1 MRIVIM
7 IIGLLALVITAYLV
21 DMILTAGKLI
31 ENVLEANNIP
41 VQEVQGSPDS
51 IGIQVIVVAM
61 FALSLV
67 IIFHIINSIRKK
79 GSA

>member
-61 FALSLV
+61 LALSLV